1 MFRLGQRHSRHL
13 HEKRPPVS
21 AEILIAG
28 QSLCAAITSAA
39 IGIIVF
45 NILWAYS
52 ASASGKYFP
61 WFAVAQGA
69 AIGYAI
75 QRYGR
80 GLDWRFPLIAGVS
93 TWIASFS
100 GNLFIALLF
109 TTQETGA
116 VHTNWWQILQSFF
129 ANTVSGIDVVY
140 ALCAVAV
147 ATFYSRRRLNRHEVL
162 ALRKYRESQT

>member
-1 MFRLGQRHSRHL
+1 MYRLGQRHSRHL

-21 AEILIAG
+21 GQKLISE
-28 QSLCAAITSAA
+28 QSLRAAMISAA
-39 IGIIVF
+39 IGIIVL
-45 NILWAYS
+45 NILWAYT

-61 WFAVAQGA
+61 WFAVIQGA

-75 QRYGR
+75 QRNGR

-93 TWIASFS
+93 AWIASFS

-109 TTQETGA
+109 TTTETGP
-116 VHTNWWQILQSFF
+116 VRNGGWQILQSFF
-129 ANTVSGIDVVY
+129 ENTVSSIDVVY

-162 ALRKYRESQT
+162 ALRKYRESQK

>member
-1 MFRLGQRHSRHL
+1 MYRLGQRHSRHL
-13 HEKRPPVS
+13 HEKRSPVS
-21 AEILIAG
+21 AEKLIAG
-28 QSLCAAITSAA
+28 QSLRAAITSAA
-39 IGIIVF
+39 IGIMVF

-61 WFAVAQGA
+61 WFAVVQGA

-75 QRYGR
+75 QRSGR

-93 TWIASFS
+93 AWIASFS

-109 TTQETGA
+109 TTTETGP
-116 VHTNWWQILQSFF
+116 VRNGWWQILYSFF
-129 ANTVSGIDVVY
+129 ENTVSSIDVVY

-147 ATFYSRRRLNRHEVL
+147 ATFYSKRRLNRHEVL